1 MFSIFQF
8 HIINRTIHVPMK
20 ILLIT
25 QLLFKIIIF
34 FHYSL
39 FGWFNHDFLSIPTY
53 MLLIPS
59 PNKSKFFSDTLNV
72 SINLNEP
79 NNSLNVSNPPYIP
92 KFWMKRQMT
101 LKQFNDHPILYNN
114 SLPAKILNPIKITL
128 SPILLNTKQH
138 NTYLLPMNHCCW
150 HRRQFWKIRN
160 SKWTLKTRIN
170 IIR

>member
-79 NNSLNVSNPPYIP
+79 NALHVSNPPYTNILNE
-92 KFWMKRQMT
+92 KEIDFN
-101 LKQFNDHPILYNN
+101 QFNDHPILYNN
-114 SLPAKILNPIKITL
+114 NSLPSKILSPIQITL
-128 SPILLNTKQH
+128 SPILPNSTHTPNESLLLTPTILKNPKFNSTEIWKQES
-138 NTYLLPMNHCCW
+138 T
-150 HRRQFWKIRN
+150 
-160 SKWTLKTRIN
+160 
-170 IIR
+170 